1 MHLANCTLN
10 RRGVFK
16 MKVIFAGGGTAGHI
30 NPALAIAG
38 YLKEKQPDTEILY
51 IGNKGGMEERLVP
64 NAGFEFASI
73 HVSGF
78 KRSFS
83 PKALKDNIQTVCRAI
98 SATSASKKIIKEFNP
113 DICIGTGGYVSG
125 PVLKAAH
132 ELGIPILIHEQ
143 NAFPGVANKML
154 STKAEAVML
163 AIEDARKH
171 MKEGCNF
178 IVTGNPVRRE
188 ILLADKAQ
196 SRKELGLDERPVV
209 LSFGGSLGAQRVN
222 EACAYLI
229 ARSGKDGKYQH
240 IHAYGQYGHWF
251 PDLVKKMGTDI
262 SQCSN
267 LDIREYIDNMP
278 VCLAAADVVV
288 CRAGAITISEI
299 QAQGK
304 PAVFIPSPNVA
315 ENHQYHNAM
324 ALVNKN
330 AGELIEESELTGELL
345 AEKVDKIVSDK
356 QKLAE
361 YSENARKMAI
371 IDANERIYKVITE
384 TYNKASKKVE
394 S

>member
-1 MHLANCTLN
+1 M
-10 RRGVFK
+10 
-16 MKVIFAGGGTAGHI
+16 
-30 NPALAIAG
+30 AIAG

-83 PKALKDNIQTVCRAI
+83 PKALKNNIQTVCRAI

-125 PVLKAAH
+125 PVLKGAH